1 MGIGINSGTVMSGQ
15 VGSERRIEYT
25 AIGDTTNTA
34 ARLEGMTKGSGHEVF
49 VADSTKVALR
59 GGEDVLKIVGE
70 REVRGR
76 SHTITVWTL
85 R

>member
-1 MGIGINSGTVMSGQ
+1 
-15 VGSERRIEYT
+15 
-25 AIGDTTNTA
+25 
-34 ARLEGMTKGSGHEVF
+34 MTKGSGHEIF

-59 GGEDVLKIVGE
+59 GDKVELEIVGE

-76 SHTITVWTL
+76 THTITIWTL